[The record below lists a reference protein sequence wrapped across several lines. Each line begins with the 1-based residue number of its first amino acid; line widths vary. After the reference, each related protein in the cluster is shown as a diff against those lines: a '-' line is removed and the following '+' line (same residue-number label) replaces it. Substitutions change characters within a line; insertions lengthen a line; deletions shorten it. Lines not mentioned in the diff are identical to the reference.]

1 MALSTK
7 AILAGPSPAAFKT
20 TTKTSWKAQQAPVP
34 LPAFHKS
41 SGLRNTNT
49 IYSLGMST
57 AKNVQF
63 RQVALPLKGGRHQG
77 VNMVATEHKV
87 ATSTTLT
94 ELFEKEGQSPWLDNL
109 KRDWIQVRM
118 TSALGWTT

>member
-7 AILAGPSPAAFKT
+7 ATLSGASPAAFKT

-34 LPAFHKS
+34 LPALHRS
-41 SGLRNTNT
+41 SGLGKMST
-49 IYSLGMST
+49 IHSLGSKA

-63 RQVALPLKGGRHQG
+63 RQLALPPKGGRQQG

-118 TSALGWTT
+118 I

>member
-7 AILAGPSPAAFKT
+7 AINSGASPAAFKT
-20 TTKTSWKAQQAPVP
+20 TTKTSWRAQRASVP
-34 LPAFHKS
+34 LPAFHIS
-41 SGLRNTNT
+41 SGLGNMNT
-49 IYSLGMST
+49 IHSLGLKA

-63 RQVALPLKGGRHQG
+63 RQLALPLKGRRQQG

-118 TSALGWTT
+118 ISALGWTI